1 MILPGAGRA
10 ADYFVNPGGASGAYP
25 TVQAAVDAVNGQSE
39 WNRANVFI
47 APGVYRG
54 EVTVAKPY
62 VSLIGQGSS
71 PTATTITSDG
81 THTFGAEWGEVMGI
95 TSTATAFM
103 ARNIT
108 VENSIPDRNRGAAL
122 AVRCSADRAIFE
134 DVRVLGYQD
143 TLLVDTASRQY
154 FRNSFISGDTDFIF
168 GDATAVFDHCTIE
181 STDSDY
187 ITAANTRRATA
198 NGLIFLDSIL
208 IRGRDRNPGADDG
221 TTAPEGSVFLG
232 RPWRWYDPNLMPSV
246 VFIRTKMDSHIAPL
260 AGIHGTRQAIQ
271 VSIDRRTA
279 TR

>member
-1 MILPGAGRA
+1 MPGAGRA

-47 APGVYRG
+47 APGVYRE

-62 VSLIGQGSS
+62 LSLIGQGSS
-71 PTATTITSDG
+71 ATATTITFDG

-108 VENSIPDRNRGAAL
+108 VENSIPDRNRDAAL

-134 DVRVLGYQD
+134 EVRVLGYQD

-168 GDATAVFDHCTIE
+168 GDADGGVRSLHDRKHRQRLHYRREHAQ
-181 STDSDY
+181 SD
-187 ITAANTRRATA
+187 RKRPD
-198 NGLIFLDSIL
+198 LSRLDSY
-208 IRGRDRNPGADDG
+208 
-221 TTAPEGSVFLG
+221 S
-232 RPWRWYDPNLMPSV
+232 
-246 VFIRTKMDSHIAPL
+246 RT
-260 AGIHGTRQAIQ
+260 
-271 VSIDRRTA
+271 
-279 TR
+279 